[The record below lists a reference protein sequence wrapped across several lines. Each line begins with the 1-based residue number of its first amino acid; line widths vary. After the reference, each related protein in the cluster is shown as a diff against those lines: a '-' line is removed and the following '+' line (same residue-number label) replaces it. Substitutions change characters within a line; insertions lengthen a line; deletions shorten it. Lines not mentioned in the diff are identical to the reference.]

1 MSKLTEKFVVVSDGT
16 GRINLRDIDPRA
28 ESSLSKAEGLEKTIA
43 LQEKMLPLQT
53 AFFAEH
59 TRSLLVIFQAMDT
72 GGKDGA
78 VKSLC
83 GGLDPAGVQITS
95 FKIPTHLELD
105 HDFLWRVHKVVP
117 ARGMVGIWNRSHYED
132 VLVARVHSLVKK
144 EVWRAHFE
152 DINAFEKIITRNGV
166 TVVKFFLHI
175 SQDEQKAR
183 LEARLKEPDKLWKFN
198 PDDLKDR
205 EQWDDFQRAYEDSIN
220 HCSTPEAPWHIIP
233 ADRKWARNL
242 AVVETISNVFKKLDP
257 RYPKPT
263 FDPAS
268 IVIK

>member
-1 MSKLTEKFVVVSDGT
+1 MAKFIDKFAVIADGT
-16 GRINLRDIDPRA
+16 RRITLRDIDTRA
-28 ESSLSKAEGLEKTIA
+28 DGSLAKDEGIARTIE
-43 LQEKMLPLQT
+43 LQQKMLLLQS

-59 TRSLLVIFQAMDT
+59 ARSLLVIFQAMDT

-78 VKSLC
+78 VKWLC
-83 GGLDPAGVQITS
+83 GGLDPAGVRITS
-95 FKIPTHLELD
+95 FKIPTHIELD
-105 HDFLWRVHKVVP
+105 HDFLWRVHKCVP
-117 ARGMVGIWNRSHYED
+117 PRGMVGIWNRSHYED

-144 EVWRAHFE
+144 DVWKSHYD

-175 SQDEQKAR
+175 SKDEQKAR

-205 EQWDDFQRAYEDSIN
+205 EQWDDFQCAYEDSIN
-220 HCSTPEAPWHIIP
+220 RCATPEAPWYIIP

-263 FDPAS
+263 FDPAA
-268 IVIK
+268 IVVK